1 MGYDVP
7 SMLSTAASLLCFGAA
22 CPFIGDAVS
31 TPPSFLVSSITRQG
45 GFLAE
50 GGPRR
55 PRVTSRTP
63 GGFFPTREGEVLGVI
78 AKGLPPGSIDASA
91 CAVDAGAKPT
101 TGGAPLS
108 LPSPRHVALQQFE
121 RTPARLGIASIICT
135 V

>member
-7 SMLSTAASLLCFGAA
+7 SMLSTAASLICFGAA

-91 CAVDAGAKPT
+91 CAVDAGASRRP
-101 TGGAPLS
+101 GVHRYLYLRLVMWRCS
-108 LPSPRHVALQQFE
+108 NSSERPR
-121 RTPARLGIASIICT
+121 ASEPHQ
-135 V
+135 